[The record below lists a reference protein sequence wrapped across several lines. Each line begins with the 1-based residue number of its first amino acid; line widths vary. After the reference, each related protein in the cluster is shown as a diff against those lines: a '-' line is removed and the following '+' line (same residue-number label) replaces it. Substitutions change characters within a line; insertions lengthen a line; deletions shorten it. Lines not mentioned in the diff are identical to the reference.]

1 MATLAA
7 SPLTDLK
14 AAASAIAA
22 RYRTVSAHE
31 TETAVALLVLWAL
44 DALDSARI
52 TAADATAIV
61 TALWVSITD
70 LPSGPDLSETI
81 HELLEESTWLH
92 DEAIGQAPDHAA
104 LRHVAHGILERSS

>member
-1 MATLAA
+1 MAARAA
-7 SPLTDLK
+7 SPLTDLT

-22 RYRTVSAHE
+22 RYRVVSAHE

-52 TAADATAIV
+52 TPDDATAIV
-61 TALWVSITD
+61 TALWVGITD
-70 LPSGPDLSETI
+70 RPPGPDLSEAT

-92 DEAIGQAPDHAA
+92 DEAIGQAPDHDE
-104 LRHVAHGILERSS
+104 LRQVARGILARPS